1 MAPSFD
7 GRSNWALLVAG
18 GLATHISSF
27 SPFMRLNTK
36 QIDSPFG
43 RQNLII
49 QEIQVNVK
57 RLGRQFWRCWH
68 CLWGSSSRPRC
79 FLGEPTP
86 LLSPVRGSG
95 GGAMRGKALG
105 SSCHTRQELQEG
117 RSTHWTQTRCRLWQD
132 SGKQKRAAGPNK
144 VLDGVIEPS
153 DNLTEASNYW
163 SRTRSEYEWE

>member
-79 FLGEPTP
+79 FLGEPTTEP
-86 LLSPVRGSG
+86 SPWQPWRCYAGESIGKQLSHQAGAAG
-95 GGAMRGKALG
+95 GQEYTLDTDALQTLARFRETET
-105 SSCHTRQELQEG
+105 SSRTKQSLG
-117 RSTHWTQTRCRLWQD
+117 RSHWAKW
-132 SGKQKRAAGPNK
+132 
-144 VLDGVIEPS
+144 
-153 DNLTEASNYW
+153 
-163 SRTRSEYEWE
+163 